1 MDEKKFSPI
10 SHKKEAIQLNVEHC
24 YVGEQTMTPQE
35 LETKIDQYFEECGQS
50 GVRPTRPG
58 LCAALG
64 ISTATW
70 DRWLLEGEKRSVRGK
85 ENPYAALAWPLRR
98 AMLRI
103 ADVLEQRTDTMAR
116 FLLRQ
121 PCYGGYTEKEDSSN
135 NGNLNI
141 HVTFGKTGKQQ
152 ATEFGK

>member
-1 MDEKKFSPI
+1 ME
-10 SHKKEAIQLNVEHC
+10 VEHC
-24 YVGEQTMTPQE
+24 YAGERTLTVQE
-35 LETKIDQYFEECGQS
+35 LEREIDRYFEGCGQA
-50 GVRPTRPG
+50 GARPTRPG

-70 DRWLLEGEKRSVRGK
+70 DRWLAEGQKRYARGK
-85 ENPYAALAWPLRR
+85 ENPYAPFVWPMQR

-121 PCYGGYTEKEDSSN
+121 PCYGGYTEKEEVGS
-135 NGNLNI
+135 GELNVN
-141 HVTFGKTGKQQ
+141 VTFGGTGKKQ
-152 ATEFGK
+152 ATQFGK